1 MNAAEFFREVVESN
15 YLEFNRNPDDVKMLW
30 NAVVSMNTV
39 PEFVALDRLGYAEKS
54 AGELNCAAKAIRERE
69 PCLLALK
76 ECEETFKHVRKIKD
90 RSSGAFTTVASSTG
104 LSAQNPATWKIGS
117 HDPRA
122 VLQQALA
129 ALAALPEL
137 K

>member
-1 MNAAEFFREVVESN
+1 MPMNAAKFFREVVESN

-76 ECEETFKHVRKIKD
+76 ECEETFKHVRK
-90 RSSGAFTTVASSTG
+90 S
-104 LSAQNPATWKIGS
+104 KIG
-117 HDPRA
+117 PA
-122 VLQQALA
+122 ELLQQSQAPQGCQPRIPPLGK
-129 ALAALPEL
+129 LDRMIRGLCCSKRL
-137 K
+137 QRWLLFQS